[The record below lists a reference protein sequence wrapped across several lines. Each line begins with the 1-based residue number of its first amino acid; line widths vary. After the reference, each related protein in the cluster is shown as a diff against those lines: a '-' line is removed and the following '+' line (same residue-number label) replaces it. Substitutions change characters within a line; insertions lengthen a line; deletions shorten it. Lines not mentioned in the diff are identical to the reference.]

1 MARKP
6 APGTRERILD
16 SAARLFREN
25 GARAVGTQQIIDEC
39 GCGKKLLYREFASKD
54 ELVVAYIE
62 RCQGEWTATMDE
74 ATRPYADDPARQ
86 LMALVRAV
94 ARQVAAPDYRGCPFR
109 TTHAQFPDKEH
120 PANQAAA
127 RHVTDLRARLRIL
140 AERANARDP
149 RGLADRIMLIID
161 GLYIN
166 GGILGRTRAINEAVA
181 LSEGLVRASI
191 EPEDRSTGT
200 AV

>member
-1 MARKP
+1 
-6 APGTRERILD
+6 
-16 SAARLFREN
+16 
-25 GARAVGTQQIIDEC
+25 
-39 GCGKKLLYREFASKD
+39 
-54 ELVVAYIE
+54 
-62 RCQGEWTATMDE
+62 
-74 ATRPYADDPARQ
+74 
-86 LMALVRAV
+86 VRAV

-120 PANQAAA
+120 PANRAAA
-127 RHVTDLRARLRIL
+127 RHVTNLRARLRSL

-181 LSEGLVRASI
+181 LSEELVRASI